1 MNVSEVMIKDPITAE
16 LPTTR
21 QDVLSTL
28 VKAKRTGMP
37 VVDAEGQVQG
47 IITRKDIFQNPGEEQ
62 IAVIMEWNVPTISPT
77 SPVEKAANIMWSQ
90 NVRRLPVVK
99 KGELVGL
106 ITPSDMLHVVEASK
120 IKTPVEEFLWNQQV
134 CIYHNTPTW
143 VAATMMNLSKVYAM
157 AVLDEDGKLC
167 GVITDRDL
175 FEVQRLEEKISLTT
189 LGISHDE
196 DAWTWEGLRNVMNLY
211 YQEAKIEL
219 PTDPVKDV
227 MSRKPITIYK
237 RAPVSEAA
245 KLMRLK
251 DFDQLPVMDTEDN
264 LFGLINDI
272 DLMKAIM

>member
-1 MNVSEVMIKDPITAE
+1 MNVSEVMVKDPITAE

-21 QDVLSTL
+21 QDVLSKL

-37 VVDAEGQVQG
+37 VVDGNGKVQG
-47 IITRKDIFQNPGEEQ
+47 IVTRKDIFQNPDEEQ

-90 NVRRLPVVK
+90 NERRLPVVK

-106 ITPSDMLHVVEASK
+106 VTPSDLLKVVEASK
-120 IKTPVEEFLWNQQV
+120 IKTPVEEFIRNQPV
-134 CIYHNTPTW
+134 CIYYKTPTR
-143 VAATMMNLSKVYAM
+143 VAGTMMNLSEVYAM

-175 FEVQRLEEKISLTT
+175 FEVEKLEEKISLTT
-189 LGISHDE
+189 LGISSDE

-219 PTDPVKDV
+219 PIYPVKEV
-227 MSRKPITIYK
+227 MSKKPVTIYK
-237 RAPVSEAA
+237 RAPVHEAA

-251 DFDQLPVMDTEDN
+251 DFDQLPVMDTDDN

-272 DLMKAIM
+272 DLMRAIM

>member
-1 MNVSEVMIKDPITAE
+1 MNVSDVMVKDPIVAE

-21 QDVLSTL
+21 QDVLSRL

-37 VVDAEGQVQG
+37 VVDVEGKVQG

-62 IAVIMEWNVPTISPT
+62 IAVIMKWDVPTISPT
-77 SPVEKAANIMWSQ
+77 SPVEKAASIMWSQ

-106 ITPSDMLHVVEASK
+106 VTPSDLLGVVEASK
-120 IKTPVEEFLWNQQV
+120 NKTPVEEFIRNQPV
-134 CIYHNTPTW
+134 CIYYNTPTR

-157 AVLDEDGKLC
+157 AVLDEKGELC
-167 GVITDRDL
+167 GIITDRDL
-175 FEVQRLEEKISLTT
+175 FEVERLEEKISLTT

-219 PTDPVKDV
+219 PNDPVMDFMAK
-227 MSRKPITIYK
+227 KPVTIYK
-237 RAPVSEAA
+237 RASVSEAA
-245 KLMRLK
+245 KFLRMK
-251 DFDQLPVMDTEDN
+251 DFDQLPVVDIHDN

>member
-1 MNVSEVMIKDPITAE
+1 MNVSEIMVKDPITSE

-21 QDVLSTL
+21 QDVLARL

-37 VVDAEGQVQG
+37 VVDGEGKVQG
-47 IITRKDIFQNPGEEQ
+47 IITRKDLFQNPGEEQ

-99 KGELVGL
+99 KGVLVGL
-106 ITPSDMLHVVEASK
+106 VTPSDMLSVIEK
-120 IKTPVEEFLWNQQV
+120 KKMKTPVEEFLRDQPV
-134 CIYHNTPTW
+134 CIYHNTPIR

-157 AVLDEDGKLC
+157 AVLDEEGKLC
-167 GVITDRDL
+167 GILTDRDL
-175 FEVQRLEEKISLTT
+175 FNVERLEEKISLTT
-189 LGISHDE
+189 LGISPDE

-219 PTDPVKDV
+219 PTDPVKDL
-227 MSRKPITIYK
+227 MSKKPITIYK
-237 RAPVSEAA
+237 RAPVYEAA
-245 KLMRLK
+245 KLLRLK
-251 DFDQLPVMDTEDN
+251 DFDQLPVMGTDDR

-272 DLMKAIM
+272 DLMSAIM